1 MICKR
6 CQIAGDMVAEARSMD
21 LNAALEYDNSSFAGI
36 DSISIREA
44 VGSVAHLFHGLCKG
58 SGHCDCQH
66 KVDFEG
72 KSIQKESVNG
82 GQA

>member
-6 CQIAGDMVAEARSMD
+6 CQVAGDLVAEARDIHSGE
-21 LNAALEYDNSSFAGI
+21 ALDIASGHPTPYVVSTK
-36 DSISIREA
+36 EA
-44 VGSVAHLFHGLCKG
+44 VRSVAHLLHGRCKG

-72 KSIQKESVNG
+72 KTISNG
-82 GQA
+82 R